1 MKNTLK
7 ILLLVLLTASFTSCD
22 MIEGWFTEEIKTS
35 LEGPLNLVSDDT
47 ELKSTEAYSI
57 NGSTDPIDIADNDKL
72 EPYLKLIN
80 DIKAKS
86 VSLVVVSVDASD
98 VVIHAGSEFT
108 ISSTTNPGM
117 TWPVSSD
124 WPIEVG
130 TTINLTAENYNV
142 LNDMLED
149 EDPITLTSSGTCNT
163 GGVHILLSY
172 EIEVVV
178 EADPL

>member
-1 MKNTLK
+1 MRTTLK
-7 ILLLVLLTASFTSCD
+7 FLILLIFTASFTSCEW
-22 MIEGWFTEEIKTS
+22 ISGWFTEEINTT
-35 LEGPLNLVSDDT
+35 LEGQLNLVSDEA
-47 ELKSTEAYSI
+47 ELKSTEAHSI
-57 NGSTDPIDIADNDKL
+57 NGSTDPIDITDNDKL
-72 EPYLKLIN
+72 EPYADLIN

-86 VSLVVVSVDASD
+86 VSLIVVSVDSSD

-117 TWPVSSD
+117 TWPIDAD

-130 TTINLTAENYNV
+130 TTINLTADNYNV
-142 LNDMLED
+142 LNAMLKD
-149 EDPITLTSSGTCNT
+149 DDPVTLSSTGTCNK
-163 GGVHILLSY
+163 GNVHILLTY